1 MPVLQDAQAI
11 MICDRAETLAVGSHD
26 VLIGEVRAV
35 RVGSEIST
43 LLYEDGKL
51 VRSLC
56 LD

>member
-1 MPVLQDAQAI
+1 

-43 LLYEDGKL
+43 PLYEDGKL